1 MCPALDDRFTEDAV
15 CLAKKWQDRAN
26 VLLDPAEK
34 RRTQQLA
41 RLVANADDK
50 IILTALIDQGFRS
63 RNARRVADQ
72 IHHLLSAHGI
82 PRFFSFSE
90 KALIQLFLRF
100 GRFLP
105 STTVPRIIAK
115 MRADSRHAV
124 IAGEH
129 AALGAYLQERRTEGL
144 RVNVNHLGEEV
155 LGEKE
160 ALTHM

>member
-34 RRTQQLA
+34 RRTRQLA

-63 RNARRVADQ
+63 GDARRVADQ

-82 PRFFSFSE
+82 PRFFECS
-90 KALIQLFLRF
+90 KWLV
-100 GRFLP
+100 G
-105 STTVPRIIAK
+105 
-115 MRADSRHAV
+115 
-124 IAGEH
+124 IAGIGVGAVGSNME
-129 AALGAYLQERRTEGL
+129 LGGGERGRG
-144 RVNVNHLGEEV
+144 H
-155 LGEKE
+155 
-160 ALTHM
+160 